1 MLVVLLF
8 KPLVRKLLLSSR
20 NQILSKDFKNIISTT
35 HIVFHLNTI
44 GFEQSLNIL
53 PDLSICQ
60 KRADGLFFLIVVQR
74 AVSKDYAMP
83 LMFVKELR
91 LEPVLPR

>member
-1 MLVVLLF
+1 MFGDNRIVEL
-8 KPLVRKLLLSSR
+8 KLEY
-20 NQILSKDFKNIISTT
+20 
-35 HIVFHLNTI
+35 LNTS
-44 GFEQSLNIL
+44 GFQLSLNIL
-53 PDLSICQ
+53 PDLSIRQ

-74 AVSKDYAMP
+74 TVSKDYAMP